1 MQIRQQELQEKYDKM
16 ISGIKGQLADEKKRN
31 EEKTELIKK
40 RSLEV
45 EGNLQRQISQ
55 LNKDIAI
62 LNEKLFN
69 TEKTLGE
76 VESVK
81 QTIEKTYEQKIK
93 TSKEKYNIQRAEL
106 KSNI

>member
-1 MQIRQQELQEKYDKM
+1 M
-16 ISGIKGQLADEKKRN
+16 ISGIKGELADEKKRN

-69 TEKTLGE
+69 TEKTLG
-76 VESVK
+76 
-81 QTIEKTYEQKIK
+81 
-93 TSKEKYNIQRAEL
+93 
-106 KSNI
+106 